1 MYKIQEITV
10 NGKTYDWRMISVVF
24 KIDYGSGDIKLLVPT
39 GVTSL
44 TYSQTRDS
52 QKNFGI
58 GGRAISKG
66 YGNTDATASITI
78 AAFEL
83 QAIKDKMIGDAITN
97 GQDSRYIQNIPDFNI
112 DVTYNFDDGT
122 TKTDQLIKC
131 SLNTDSAGASQNDMF
146 IQTDIDLDPFEIR
159 FGLTK

>member
-1 MYKIQEITV
+1 MYKISEITV
-10 NGKTYDWRMISVVF
+10 NGKTYDWRMIGISIN
-24 KIDYGSGDIKLLVPT
+24 IDYGNGSTETYVPSGI
-39 GVTSL
+39 TSL

-52 QKNFGI
+52 QWNFGV

-66 YGNTDATASITI
+66 YGNTQAEASITM

-83 QAIKDKMIGDAITN
+83 QAIKDKMTGDAVTA
-97 GQDSRYIQNIPDFNI
+97 GEDSRYIQNIPQFNI

-122 TKTDQLIKC
+122 TKVDRLMQC

-146 IQTDIDLDPFEIR
+146 IQADINLDPAEVRYGI
-159 FGLTK
+159 TK